1 MQVNIYIYIYNYMY
15 TYIWVS
21 NGFYIYYIYI
31 YQYIWVLSDQTC
43 GLFGTGA
50 APSAASETQGKQE
63 QLRS

>member
-1 MQVNIYIYIYNYMY
+1 MY